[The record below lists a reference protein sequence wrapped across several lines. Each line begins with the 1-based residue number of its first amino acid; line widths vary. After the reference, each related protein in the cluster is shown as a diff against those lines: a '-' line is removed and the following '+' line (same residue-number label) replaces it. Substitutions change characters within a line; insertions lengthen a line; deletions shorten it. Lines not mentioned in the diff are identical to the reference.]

1 MHIFNYM
8 YILYGCVLSAQF
20 SHIEVMMMMMMM
32 MMVITDAELQTII
45 ATNVMT

>member
-1 MHIFNYM
+1 M

-20 SHIEVMMMMMMM
+20 SHIEVMMMMMM
-32 MMVITDAELQTII
+32 VITDAELQTII

>member
-20 SHIEVMMMMMMM
+20 SHIEVMMMMM
-32 MMVITDAELQTII
+32 VITDAELQTII

>member
-8 YILYGCVLSAQF
+8 YILYGSVLSAQF
-20 SHIEVMMMMMMM
+20 SHIEVMMMMM

>member
-32 MMVITDAELQTII
+32 MVITDAELQTII

>member
-8 YILYGCVLSAQF
+8 YILYGSVLSAQF
-20 SHIEVMMMMMMM
+20 SHIEVMMMMMM

>member
-8 YILYGCVLSAQF
+8 YILYGCALSAQF
-20 SHIEVMMMMMMM
+20 SHIEVMMMMM

-45 ATNVMT
+45 ATNVTT

>member
-32 MMVITDAELQTII
+32 VITDAELQTII

>member
-8 YILYGCVLSAQF
+8 YILHGCVLSAQF
-20 SHIEVMMMMMMM
+20 SHIEVMMMMM